1 MNGEILFL
9 AHRIPFPPDRGDKI
23 RSHHILKA
31 LVDLAPVHV
40 ATFAET
46 AADRAEEP
54 QLAEF
59 AASYCLVD
67 RAKALPL
74 AGLQAVTGGEP
85 VSLTAFRHRALAEFV
100 SRTLAERP
108 IDTIYVFSGQ
118 MGQYVPREWDGRLI
132 VDLGDVDSAKFASYA
147 HAAGWPKRGLFAREE
162 RLLRAEEERLA
173 RIADRT
179 LLISDAE
186 AALLRSRLSDPQA
199 ARIETLGNGV
209 DFAAFD
215 PALAKPHPELA
226 ATPGPHFVFT
236 GQMDYPP
243 NVAAVER
250 FARAILPEI
259 RRTHLAAQFHI
270 VGRAPTA
277 EVRAL
282 GGIAGVR
289 VWGEVAAVQPF
300 LAGADVVVAPLTI
313 ARGVQNKVLE
323 AMAMARPVLL
333 TPAAATGIGAAD
345 GTHFAVEDSDP
356 ALVSRALALL
366 AEPARA
372 AKMGAAARRFVIET
386 MSWPA
391 MLAPLPRL
399 VGREVRARE
408 SVQGQRDAA

>member
-1 MNGEILFL
+1 VNGEILFL

-23 RSHHILKA
+23 RSHHILAA
-31 LVDLAPVHV
+31 LAELAPVHV

-46 AADRAEEP
+46 AADRGHEP
-54 QLAEF
+54 HLATL
-59 AASYCLVD
+59 AASHCLAD
-67 RAKALPL
+67 RVKALPV
-74 AGLQAVTGGEP
+74 AGLQALLAGEP
-85 VSLTAFRHRALAEFV
+85 VSLAAFRHRAIAAFV
-100 SRTLAERP
+100 SRTLRERP

-118 MGQYVPREWDGRLI
+118 MGQYAPREWDGRLV
-132 VDLGDVDSAKFASYA
+132 VDLGDVDSAKFESYA
-147 HAAGWPKRGLFAREE
+147 HAAPWPKRGLFAREA

-186 AALLRSRLSDPQA
+186 AALLRSRLTDPGA
-199 ARIETLGNGV
+199 ARIEVLGNGV
-209 DFAAFD
+209 DFRAFD
-215 PALAKPHPELA
+215 PAATARHPELA

-250 FARAILPEI
+250 FAGAVLPDI

-270 VGRAPTA
+270 VGRAPTP

-282 GGIAGVR
+282 DGVGGVR

-300 LAGADVVVAPLTI
+300 LAGADVVVAPLNL
-313 ARGVQNKVLE
+313 ARGIQNKVLE

-333 TPAAATGIGAAD
+333 TPDAATGIAAAD
-345 GTHFAVEDSDP
+345 GTHFAVEEGDA
-356 ALVSRALALL
+356 ALASRALTLL
-366 AEPARA
+366 ADGTSA
-372 AKMGAAARRFVIET
+372 AKMGTAARRFVIET

-399 VGREVRARE
+399 VGREARAPE
-408 SVQGQRDAA
+408 SDQGQRDAA